1 MGKRSVAKSTHEMS
15 LDEEL
20 SKDRVIK
27 RKKDETEMVRL
38 NDGSKVALDAVDAKT
53 TKKIF
58 SNARKQTREI
68 EEENGQSSG
77 KPVEFSLES
86 QDGMESD
93 DEIDED
99 ALKAEAETMWDG
111 VDLEV
116 KAIDVKE
123 EIAINSTLKTDQTK
137 RGLTIYDKYLE
148 ALASMREQVDDAVS
162 QSQAS
167 FNAGRQL
174 DKRVVDVYTGVG
186 EVMSKYRSGKM
197 PKAFKVLPILIDW
210 EQLLI
215 ITKPHEWSAAAMYQ
229 ATRRFVA
236 NGPEKVTQRFFNLV
250 LLPRIR
256 DDIGEYKRLNFYLY
270 MALKKALFKIAAFFK
285 GFLLPLCEEGDCTLR
300 EAVIIS
306 SVLAKCS
313 IPVLHASAVMLKI
326 AEMHY
331 SGANSI
337 FLKTFF
343 CKKYAL
349 PFRVIDA
356 SVYHF
361 MSFMNDHRTF
371 PALWHQC
378 FLSFVQRY
386 KNNLSKEQK
395 TQLINL
401 SRKHF
406 HQGISPE
413 IMRELQVSINTTKV
427 QELPPPSDEPME
439 N

>member
-1 MGKRSVAKSTHEMS
+1 MGKRSVAKSTHEMP

-20 SKDRVIK
+20 TKDRLAK
-27 RKKDETEMVRL
+27 RKKDETEMAVL
-38 NDGSKVALDAVDAKT
+38 YDGTKESFDAVDART
-53 TKKIF
+53 TKKILA
-58 SNARKQTREI
+58 SARKQKEEI
-68 EEENGQSSG
+68 DKEMGEPSDNM
-77 KPVEFSLES
+77 EFSLKS
-86 QDGMESD
+86 GDGPESD

-111 VDLEV
+111 LDLEV

-123 EIAINSTLKTDQTK
+123 EIAINSCIKTNETK

-167 FNAGRQL
+167 ANGGRPVL
-174 DKRVVDVYTGVG
+174 DKRIVDVYKGVG

-197 PKAFKVLPILIDW
+197 PKAFKVLPILLDW
-210 EQLLI
+210 EQLLF

-229 ATRRFVA
+229 ATKRFA
-236 NGPEKVTQRFFNLV
+236 ASGTEKVTQRFFNLV

-270 MALKKALFKIAAFFK
+270 MALKKALYKIGAFFK

-313 IPVLHASAVMLKI
+313 IPVLHASAAMLKI
-326 AEMHY
+326 AEMNY

-356 SVYHF
+356 TVYHF
-361 MSFMNDHRTF
+361 VSFMSDHRQF
-371 PALWHQC
+371 PALWYQC
-378 FLSFVQRY
+378 LLAFVQRY
-386 KNNLSKEQK
+386 KTNFSKEQK
-395 TQLINL
+395 TQLMKL
-401 SRKHF
+401 AQKHF
-406 HQGISPE
+406 HPKITPE
-413 IMRELQVSINTTKV
+413 IQRELQISINTTTVEEV
-427 QELPPPSDEPME
+427 QPPSDEPMK
-439 N
+439 